1 MGCASGEIAVALPM
15 TSPRAANPG
24 GVFSPRRPGAPAA
37 GARRGAGV
45 VLRDADASERR
56 IRRIQS
62 AESAE
67 SAESALVLVASSP
80 SGAFAASRVDVPSL
94 SAPRRRSSRSGRAPP
109 LAARFLAFAGASL
122 ARVGEPSTAPLA
134 RVSGFAASPDG
145 RELAAVAA
153 FVPAGETND
162 ARRDEKAR
170 TGAVVVDD
178 AEAFVGEIE

>member
-1 MGCASGEIAVALPM
+1 M
-15 TSPRAANPG
+15 
-24 GVFSPRRPGAPAA
+24 RP
-37 GARRGAGV
+37 
-45 VLRDADASERR
+45 
-56 IRRIQS
+56 S

-67 SAESALVLVASSP
+67 SAESESALVLVASSP

-94 SAPRRRSSRSGRAPP
+94 SGAAPTLVAVGACAAASLRVFSRSPAPP
-109 LAARFLAFAGASL
+109 L

-134 RVSGFAASPDG
+134 RVSGFAASPDA
-145 RELAAVAA
+145 RARAAVAA